1 MNSSFEDLR
10 VWRDAMRLA
19 IDVYKAT
26 ARFPREELYGL
37 TSQVRRAAVSVPS
50 NIAEGKGRR
59 SNREFCRFL
68 YNARGSLLELHT
80 QLLIARELQYLDEEA
95 AGDLLGRIA
104 TLTRSIN
111 ALITSLLNQ
120 HSDAAGAGAND

>member
-10 VWRDAMRLA
+10 VWQDAMRLA
-19 IDVYKAT
+19 VDVYKAT

-37 TSQVRRAAVSVPS
+37 TSQVRRAAISVPS
-50 NIAEGKGRR
+50 NIAEEKGRR
-59 SNREFCRFL
+59 SNREFCKFL

-80 QLLIARELQYLDEEA
+80 QLLIARELQYLDEDA

-104 TLTRSIN
+104 GLTRSIN
-111 ALITSLLNQ
+111 ALISSLLNQ
-120 HSDAAGAGAND
+120 HTDAAGAGA